1 MPEALE
7 VSSQKAAYLGTAQGG
22 QAPLATSDSADSVR
36 GTYVKIEFLG
46 GVTMWKF
53 NKLWEARPDCPAEV
67 FEIWQILN
75 Y

>member
-1 MPEALE
+1 MVDLGLSWACIESDRSTPSVFRFDVDVPEALE

-46 GVTMWKF
+46 GVTM
-53 NKLWEARPDCPAEV
+53 
-67 FEIWQILN
+67 
-75 Y
+75 